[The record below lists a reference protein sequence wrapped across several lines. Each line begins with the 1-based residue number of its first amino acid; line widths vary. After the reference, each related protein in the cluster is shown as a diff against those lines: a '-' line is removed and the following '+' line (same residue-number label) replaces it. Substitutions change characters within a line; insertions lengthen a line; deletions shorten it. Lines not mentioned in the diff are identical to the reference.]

1 MTESHFSAPRPDSP
15 PSEIDAPREKRIRAL
30 WRWFAAIA
38 AVAILFLEYVGYEA
52 ARSINGYYF
61 KDSSAP
67 VGAADI
73 FWVALA
79 IYLLLAAVFGRWL
92 LFRRVS

>member
-1 MTESHFSAPRPDSP
+1 MTENHFSASRPNSP
-15 PSEIDAPREKRIRAL
+15 PSEIGVPRVKQIRGL
-30 WRWFAAIA
+30 WRWCAAIV
-38 AVAILFLEYVGYEA
+38 AVAILFLDYVGYEA

-61 KDSSAP
+61 KDFSAS

-79 IYLLLAAVFGRWL
+79 IYLLLAAIFGRWL
-92 LFRRVS
+92 LIRRAS